1 MFTSPLVWPRRSS
14 PAQPR
19 FCTWPCKGPLQDT
32 APAKHDTMSRGF
44 TDVNDPHLGVGLGH
58 HGGDGVGDL
67 ICPVRVC
74 GAAAGPGDNMLRGG
88 GQGPGSAALTLAL
101 TS

>member
-1 MFTSPLVWPRRSS
+1 
-14 PAQPR
+14 
-19 FCTWPCKGPLQDT
+19 
-32 APAKHDTMSRGF
+32 MSQGF

-74 GAAAGPGDNMLRGG
+74 GAAAGAGDDVLRGG
-88 GQGPGSAALTLAL
+88 GQGPGSAALALAL